1 MMVRDKIQPSI
12 LPHILRSETQRFELS
27 QASGHTLSGNYIY
40 PKTHNRFEIR
50 VEYDNGVV
58 AWFSVLANLPHAGG
72 SIGSP
77 TDNCTFKISLD
88 RDFTHAN
95 FEFRHHPD
103 HNFSITSNLIVS
115 AGKPPAELR
124 SDSDLILFDVS
135 DLVYY
140 IGHHDNLTGIQRVQ
154 ACVLMG
160 IIAGHPDQPRG
171 YITFNNE
178 TRDFL
183 TIDPTYFE
191 SLLQELSLPIAARR
205 VSYDRMDARLG
216 ILPNSEPIA
225 VELSSGRGSRLVVY
239 LLGAAWVN
247 RDYFHRILELKRTYD
262 ASFCMTVHDLIP
274 IFARDTCDQGTAIVF
289 EEFLRKSF
297 LFTDHYF
304 TVSEYTALDLHKFA
318 AGNEVKNLSLSVV
331 ENGHALDEFFPFR
344 GRKARAPIQSEYVL
358 FVSTIEGR
366 KNHAY
371 VFDVWSKLAS
381 VVADLPVLV
390 CVGRFGWRAE
400 SFLEKMLVSNNLSNK
415 IRVMSDISDA
425 QLEALYENCLFT
437 VYPSFYEG
445 WGLPVGESLC
455 KGKICVS
462 SDRSSIP
469 EVAGEHGVYINID
482 SVDDGVQ
489 KIARLIEDE
498 EYRTKLEQRIRR
510 DFAPRTWKTVAGE
523 LVAYVTKLP
532 HATSRHFP
540 VTELGREYKLSQ
552 LPPRNLQALGHAM
565 IAQVAGARKA
575 SITGYINRDEDL
587 LVAHATRAGAGWYP
601 PEDWGT
607 WSRYPES
614 SKLFFVQT
622 ADDIS
627 EVVIYEKLRVI
638 APLVGQSLRVT
649 VNGGPPQDFSIDD
662 EKFIIR
668 IVGQV
673 RGELGGLAEVRI
685 HYQLRNSP
693 DIVPELEKI
702 DGRRLGLGF
711 ESTAIMDDSDL
722 GTRVA
727 MLERLLFGGG
737 IGRILAQNPGSSVS
751 IEAAVYGSGSRQ
763 RSRSLLVRSEAGAR
777 VVDTG
782 EQRSLSSP
790 GIEVGETVLFSREC
804 TTAGGDKVESLLGT
818 GWYPVEEPGVWSRGA
833 EATIHFRLKQSV
845 KAVFVLTAKLR
856 CLASMEKPVRI
867 SIIVNNVI
875 LGTERFQDLRYRI
888 LHYVVDQHISPHDLA
903 FVVLLHCDRSSSPV
917 EFGVGSDTRE
927 LGVHVNSLAATA
939 LPTLAVHK
947 SYDINGECEIL
958 DAFSDGWHDLEA
970 TGLWSEERGGRIVGS
985 VHLSQRKGQSSVRIS
1000 VLGRVYG
1007 TSRTGPASVD
1017 LLVQGQISASWVFND
1032 DDLTFKHAILPLIS
1046 LEDCNLLDVR
1056 IVRNG
1061 SISPSEAGEGAD
1073 QRKLGLLVSQ
1083 ISFEKVIISELA
1095 STE

>member
-1 MMVRDKIQPSI
+1 MMVRDKIKQST
-12 LPHILRSETQRFELS
+12 LPHIVSSETQRFELI
-27 QASGHTLSGNYIY
+27 QASGRTLSGNYIY
-40 PKTHNRFEIR
+40 PKTHNRFELR
-50 VEYDNGVV
+50 VEYDNGVD
-58 AWFSVLANLPHAGG
+58 AWFSVFANLPHAGG
-72 SIGSP
+72 SIGAS
-77 TDNCTFKISLD
+77 TDNCAFKVNLD
-88 RDFTHAN
+88 RNFTRAQ
-95 FEFRHHPD
+95 FEFKHHPEQS
-103 HNFSITSNLIVS
+103 FSITSKLAISVVKAS
-115 AGKPPAELR
+115 VKPRPDPA
-124 SDSDLILFDVS
+124 LILFDVS

-140 IGHHDNLTGIQRVQ
+140 VGHHDNLTGIQRVQ
-154 ACVLMG
+154 ACVLLG
-160 IIAGHPDQPRG
+160 LIAGHPDQPRG
-171 YITFNNE
+171 YITFNNQ

-191 SLLQELSLPIAARR
+191 SLLQDLSLPVAARR
-205 VSYDRMDARLG
+205 VPYDRMDARLG
-216 ILPNSEPIA
+216 ILPNTEPIA
-225 VELSSGRGSRLVVY
+225 VELSAAISGRLVVY

-318 AGNEVKNLSLSVV
+318 TANEIKNLSLSVV

-344 GRKARAPIQSEYVL
+344 GRKARAPIQSDYVL

-371 VFDVWSKLAS
+371 IFDVWSKLAA
-381 VVADLPVLV
+381 VVSNLPVLV

-455 KGKICVS
+455 KGKLCVS
-462 SDRSSIP
+462 SDRSSLP
-469 EVAGEHGVYINID
+469 EVAGEHGVYLNID

-489 KIARLIEDE
+489 KIAKLIEDKT
-498 EYRTKLEQRIRR
+498 YRTTLEQRLQRE
-510 DFAPRTWKTVAGE
+510 FVPRTWKAVAGE
-523 LVAYVTKLP
+523 LIEHVAKLP
-532 HATSRHFP
+532 HPTSRFFP

-552 LPPRNLQALGHAM
+552 LPPRNLQALGYAM
-565 IAQVAGARKA
+565 IAEVAGARKA
-575 SITGYINRDEDL
+575 AITGYINRDEDL
-587 LVAHATRAGAGWYP
+587 LIAHSTRAGAGWYP

-607 WSRYPES
+607 WSRYSES
-614 SKLFFVQT
+614 SKQFYIQT
-622 ADDIS
+622 VDDIS

-638 APLVGQSLRVT
+638 APLVGQSLRVA
-649 VNGGPPQDFSIDD
+649 VNGGPPQDFAIDD

-673 RGELGGLAEVRI
+673 RGEQNGLAEVRI
-685 HYQLRNSP
+685 HYQLKHSP
-693 DIVPELEKI
+693 EIIPELEKI

-722 GTRVA
+722 GARMS

-737 IGRILAQNPGSSVS
+737 VGRILAENSGASVS
-751 IEAAVYGSGSRQ
+751 IKGASRQ

-777 VVDTG
+777 VVDAG

-790 GIEVGETVLFSREC
+790 AIEIGETVLFSKESA
-804 TTAGGDKVESLLGT
+804 TAAGDKTETLLGT
-818 GWYPVEEPGVWSRGA
+818 GWYPVEESGMWSKGA
-833 EATIHFRLKQSV
+833 EATIHFRLKQST
-845 KAVFVLTAKLR
+845 KMVFVFTAKIR
-856 CLASMEKPVRI
+856 CLATKEKPVQV
-867 SIIVNNVI
+867 SVIVNNVVM
-875 LGTERFQDLRYRI
+875 GTERFQDLQYRV

-903 FVVLLHCDRSSSPV
+903 FVVLLHSDRPSSPV
-917 EFGVGSDTRE
+917 EFGMGSDTRE
-927 LGVHVNSLAATA
+927 LGVHVNSLGATS
-939 LPTLAVHK
+939 LPTLAVAK
-947 SYDINGECEIL
+947 SYDLNSDCEIL
-958 DAFSDGWHDLEA
+958 NAFSDGWHDLEA
-970 TGLWSEERGGRIVGS
+970 SGFWSEERGGRIVGS
-985 VHLSQRKGQSSVRIS
+985 VPLGTGKGQSSVRIS

-1017 LLVQGQISASWVFND
+1017 LMVQGQISATWLFND
-1032 DDLTFKHAILPLIS
+1032 DDMTFKHAILPLIS
-1046 LEDCNLLDVR
+1046 LEDCDLLDVR
-1056 IVRNG
+1056 FVRNG
-1061 SISPSEAGEGAD
+1061 SISPSEAGESND
-1073 QRKLGLLVSQ
+1073 QRKLGLLISQ
-1083 ISFEKVIISELA
+1083 ISFENVVISEPVSA
-1095 STE
+1095 E